1 MSNTPTLALSTL
13 IIGLMACQVTWAG
26 TVTVHRG
33 NIGYD
38 TAAECEAAVAA
49 GTAKSYQPLTR
60 SKPRLRKGE
69 TRVRVVPLKDV
80 TITLAAASA
89 MNFQTND
96 YIRGSCDLGMGRM
109 GSQEGVSKP
118 MQGKYVYYAP
128 ETPVNVYYNQQ
139 GQPVRA
145 TMQQCDHRFASNFPR
160 PIPGETIA
168 STPVS
173 TTTTPTPSVL
183 VQPNAP
189 IAPPTV
195 TPAASQAASGVAGAT
210 ATAPATVVSGV
221 AGATATAPATVEA
234 GVLLA
239 AGPLAFQQ
247 VLGILGLVAA
257 GSAVLLNSSGE
268 TGTTGTTGT
277 N

>member
-13 IIGLMACQVTWAG
+13 IIGLMACQMTYAG
-26 TVTVHRG
+26 TVTDTRG
-33 NIGYD
+33 NVGYD
-38 TAAECEAAVAA
+38 TEAECEAAAAA
-49 GTAKSYQPLTR
+49 GTAKSYQPFTR
-60 SKPRLRKGE
+60 SKPNLRKGE
-69 TRVRVVPLKDV
+69 TRVQVVTLKEV
-80 TITLAAASA
+80 TITPAAARS

-96 YIRGSCDLGMGRM
+96 YKLGSCDLGVGRK
-109 GSQEGVSKP
+109 GSQNGVSKP
-118 MQGKYVYYAP
+118 LQGKYVFFSP
-128 ETPVNVYYNQQ
+128 ETPVNVYHDQQ
-139 GQPVRA
+139 GLPVRA
-145 TMQQCDHRFASNFPR
+145 TMQQCDNRFASNLPR
-160 PIPGETIA
+160 PISGKPIA
-168 STPVS
+168 STPVT

-210 ATAPATVVSGV
+210 ATAPATVGSGV